1 MTDSTKSSADL
12 YKDTV
17 FLPKTDFPMRGELP
31 KREPE
36 ILQKWQDMDLYTRLR
51 ETSAARPKWVLH
63 DGPPY
68 ANGDIHMGHALNK
81 TLKDVINRSWQM
93 MGYNAPYVPGWDC
106 HGLPIEW
113 KIEEKYRAEGKN
125 KDDVDPITFRAECR
139 AFAQKWVSTQSGQF
153 QRLGVVGDWK
163 TPYLTMTKPAE
174 AQIVREIHKFLL
186 NGKLYKGVKPVLWSV
201 VEKTA
206 LAEAE
211 VEYKEHKSITVWVKF
226 PIIKVGVVGYEG
238 MLTGNYAGYKEDPAS
253 IVIWTTTPWTLPS
266 NRAIAFG
273 KDIKYG
279 LYRVKK
285 VSEGSKAKIGEKL
298 VIAHSLANSVKESAK
313 IEEWEENITNISI
326 EGLRDAVCKH
336 PLSNQDSYYDFEVPL
351 LEGDFVTEDTG
362 TGFVHIA
369 PGHGVDDFNLV
380 QMHNHLAKTE
390 WSSIPGTVT
399 PKMPELKQ
407 IEIPDNVSGDGKFRD
422 HVPLFAGMDVLTQ
435 TGEMGNGNFAVLKAL
450 DEAGGLLSKGSL
462 KHEYPHSWRSK
473 APLIFRTTPQWFI
486 AMGEAIAPYTKWY
499 KEEYN
504 TEPDPKVVH
513 EALKDT
519 LRTKALNAINDTC
532 WVPEKGKARITAMIE
547 NRPDWCI
554 SRQRSWGVPIALF
567 LDKRTGVPLKDEAV
581 LSRISDAFEKEG
593 ADAWWTQDAQ
603 SFLGDQYK
611 AENYDQVFDIVDVW
625 FESGST
631 HAFVLGDTKTWPDF
645 TGVEKADL
653 YLEGSDQHRG
663 WFHSSLLE
671 SCGTTGHAPFKTVLT
686 HGFVLDEKGYKM
698 SKSVGNVVDPLE
710 MIATHGADILRLW
723 TMTSDYSEDLRLGK
737 DTMKLTADLYRRLRN
752 TFRYLLGA
760 LDGFTAAERIPES
773 EYKNMP
779 ELEQLVLHWLAGLDE
794 QVRSHIANYEYGKLT
809 HLLHNFCTNELS
821 AFYFDIRKDRL
832 YCDRPDLFERRA
844 TRTVMA
850 HLFECLTIWL
860 APYLCFTTE
869 EAWSHRPKG
878 VFEDTESVH
887 LRVFPTTP
895 VAWKND
901 ALAAKWESVME
912 VRSVVLGCLEEKR
925 ADKTI
930 GSSLEAAPII
940 YTNLLLP
947 DIAFEEVCITSQASV
962 FHGKEAPADA
972 FRLTSIPH
980 TAVVFKKAEGNK
992 CQRSWKI
999 LTAVGSDPE
1008 YPDLSPRDADAV
1020 RWILKNKKAA

>member
-1 MTDSTKSSADL
+1 MTDSPQNNNAEF
-12 YKDTV
+12 YKETV

-36 ILQKWQDMDLYTRLR
+36 ILKQWQSMDLYKRLR
-51 ETSAARPKWVLH
+51 DSAASQKKWILH

-113 KIEEKYRAEGKN
+113 KIEEKYRADGKN

-139 AFAQKWVSTQSGQF
+139 AFAQKWVDTQSAQF

-174 AQIVREIHKFLL
+174 AQIAREIHKFLL

-226 PIIKVGVVGYEG
+226 PIQSSKIDAVKG
-238 MLTGNYAGYKEDPAS
+238 AS

-273 KDIKYG
+273 AKMDYA
-279 LYRVKK
+279 LYEVT
-285 VSEGSKAKIGEKL
+285 EAAEDSKAKVGDKI
-298 VIAHSLANSVKESAK
+298 VLAKALAEGVKTQAK
-313 IEEWEENITNISI
+313 ITAWTELGTYKGSDFVGTI
-326 EGLRDAVCKH
+326 AAH
-336 PLSNQDSYYDFEVPL
+336 PLHAQGYDYDIPM
-351 LEGDFVTEDTG
+351 LEGDFVTEDAG
-362 TGFVHIA
+362 TGFVHMA
-369 PGHGVDDFNLV
+369 PSHGEDDYWLYMKHFG
-380 QMHNHLAKTE
+380 AKD
-390 WSSIPGTVT
+390 
-399 PKMPELKQ
+399 
-407 IEIPDNVSGDGKFRD
+407 IPDNVSDDGKYRD
-422 HVPLFAGMDVLTQ
+422 HVPLFAGLEVLTEK
-435 TGEMGNGNFAVLKAL
+435 GEMGNGNFAVLKAL

-486 AMGEAIAPYTKWY
+486 AMDGEGKLRDVALEAI
-499 KEEYN
+499 KE
-504 TEPDPKVVH
+504 TQ
-513 EALKDT
+513 
-519 LRTKALNAINDTC
+519 
-532 WVPEKGKARITAMIE
+532 WVPAKGEARITAMIE

-567 LDKRTGVPLKDEAV
+567 LNKETGEPLRDETV
-581 LSRISDAFEKEG
+581 LNRITDTFEAEG
-593 ADAWWTQDAQ
+593 SDAWWVHDAQ
-603 SFLGDQYK
+603 FFLGNAYK
-611 AENYDQVFDIVDVW
+611 ADDYDQVFDIVDVW

-631 HAFVLGDTKTWPDF
+631 HAFVLGDHQTWPDF
-645 TGVEKADL
+645 KGVEKADL

-671 SCGTTGHAPFKTVLT
+671 SCGTNGHAPFKTVLT

-710 MIATHGADILRLW
+710 MMDVHGADILRLW

-737 DTMKLTADLYRRLRN
+737 DTLKLTGDLYRRLRN

-760 LDGFTAAERIPES
+760 LDGFTPAERLS
-773 EYKNMP
+773 EADYKNMP
-779 ELEQLVLHWLAGLDE
+779 EAEQLVLHWLAQLDT
-794 QVRSHIANYEYGKLT
+794 QIRVHIENYEFGRII
-809 HLLHNFCTNELS
+809 HAVHNFCTNELS
-821 AFYFDIRKDRL
+821 SFYFDIRKDRL
-832 YCDRPDLFERRA
+832 YCDRADLFERRA

-850 HLFECLTIWL
+850 HLFDCLTAWL

-869 EAWSHRPKG
+869 EAWSQRPAN
-878 VFEDTESVH
+878 VFEDIDSVH
-887 LRVFPTTP
+887 LRNFPALP
-895 VAWKND
+895 AYWNNP
-901 ALAAKWESVME
+901 ALAEKWDRVMQ
-912 VRSVVLGCLEEKR
+912 VRRVVFGALEPKR

-930 GSSLEAAPII
+930 GSSLEAHPHI
-940 YTNLLLP
+940 YLNDQTLSGLDWAEL
-947 DIAFEEVCITSQASV
+947 CITSQATV
-962 FHGKEAPADA
+962 HTDAIPADA
-972 FRLTSIPH
+972 FTLSDVENVG
-980 TAVVFKKAEGNK
+980 VVFAKADGQK

-999 LTAVGSDPE
+999 LPDVGSDAE
-1008 YPDLSPRDADAV
+1008 YPDLSARDADAV
-1020 RWILKNKKAA
+1020 RWIMKNKKAA